1 MKTKNNID
9 KIIQK
14 VLEESLPKG
23 DSPITEAKLSKA
35 TLEKR
40 EDILKNLKK
49 NKKELVK
56 RYGKD
61 AEAVMYGRATNLAK
75 KSVTE
80 MNKQKL
86 KELVRKS
93 LMNEAD
99 IEVGADKYMG
109 EKDLAQASVMLDDL
123 QDKLK
128 NHDWFYM
135 MSDDN
140 RSYMKGSGERRD
152 INDLIAKLETMGYG
166 KEAKAMYNAEEP
178 YSKAFG
184 NDAKLKETT
193 EFSKEF
199 DNNPA
204 LKGGQKKL
212 PDALQKAIIK
222 KEKGVKEGYYGT
234 TNVESYIDTLGYESF
249 EDFFGDNPGAE
260 TALMNWIESISEF
273 RNKLMDSGML
283 EEDLDLG
290 HVDNEHH
297 MIQGEL
303 YQIGKYAMD
312 LYQIMDDVEGKGEVD
327 LPAWWQS
334 KVTTAKNMMSGAK
347 HYLDFEMKEP
357 EIDAIVKVASDE
369 DILGENIGQDEMLA
383 ARLYKIKNFVQPAFF
398 QKIRSLINSG
408 DLETAEFFIKR
419 MEPAAAKNDMEMAK
433 MVGDLEDIDKV
444 AAQRKKERQMANI
457 FNEELKDKIAKKLK
471 ETLYNPGEMHG
482 EYEIGDIVTYKGED
496 HEITRI
502 EPDRIYIRPAGT
514 SMIGKLNHFWVKRED
529 LND

>member
-1 MKTKNNID
+1 
-9 KIIQK
+9 
-14 VLEESLPKG
+14 
-23 DSPITEAKLSKA
+23 
-35 TLEKR
+35 
-40 EDILKNLKK
+40 
-49 NKKELVK
+49 
-56 RYGKD
+56 
-61 AEAVMYGRATNLAK
+61 
-75 KSVTE
+75 
-80 MNKQKL
+80 
-86 KELVRKS
+86 
-93 LMNEAD
+93 
-99 IEVGADKYMG
+99 
-109 EKDLAQASVMLDDL
+109 
-123 QDKLK
+123 
-128 NHDWFYM
+128 
-135 MSDDN
+135 
-140 RSYMKGSGERRD
+140 
-152 INDLIAKLETMGYG
+152 
-166 KEAKAMYNAEEP
+166 
-178 YSKAFG
+178 
-184 NDAKLKETT
+184 
-193 EFSKEF
+193 
-199 DNNPA
+199 
-204 LKGGQKKL
+204 
-212 PDALQKAIIK
+212 
-222 KEKGVKEGYYGT
+222 
-234 TNVESYIDTLGYESF
+234 
-249 EDFFGDNPGAE
+249 
-260 TALMNWIESISEF
+260 MNWIESISEF

-283 EEDLDLG
+283 EEDIDLG
-290 HVDNEHH
+290 HVDNEPH
-297 MIQGEL
+297 MIKGEL